1 MVSEALSKN
10 CSFGDLTSSL
20 IKDRI
25 IVRMQNNATRQKLLS
40 EKGLTLEKCI
50 EIARSYEATRIRMK
64 AIQDKGDTE
73 TVNQVQKPNHKFN
86 QDRRDRRRQVNLHMK
101 VSQNILL
108 KSVISVVETITSDS
122 PAQPQT
128 VPVII
133 VERKGIFKQFA
144 SPQGQCV
151 KCKMMNHQVQEKIIG
166 AIHNVKRGNKEWS
179 IEVCLDNTR
188 INFKIDTGAD
198 VDIISDKIYMYT
210 SHFSHKP
217 LLPSTKNLK
226 VPDRKHL
233 PILGY
238 IKCSISKGDKSI
250 QSYIYVM
257 KGGTPLL
264 GRESSVTLGAVALID
279 NIQSHPQLFKGLGET
294 PTPYKIELQ
303 QEAQPYSVQ

>member
-133 VERKGIFKQFA
+133 VERKGIFKQLT
-144 SPQGQCV
+144 SPQRQCV

-188 INFKIDTGAD
+188 INFKINTGAD
-198 VDIISDKIYMYT
+198 VDIISDEIYMYT

-217 LLPSTKNLK
+217 LLPSTKGLC
-226 VPDRKHL
+226 R
-233 PILGY
+233 
-238 IKCSISKGDKSI
+238 ISPSFAGSWEWLT
-250 QSYIYVM
+250 S
-257 KGGTPLL
+257 
-264 GRESSVTLGAVALID
+264 
-279 NIQSHPQLFKGLGET
+279 
-294 PTPYKIELQ
+294 
-303 QEAQPYSVQ
+303 

>member
-25 IVRMQNNATRQKLLS
+25 IVGMQNNATRQKLLS

-151 KCKMMNHQVQEKIIG
+151 KCKMMNHQVQVKITPFL
-166 AIHNVKRGNKEWS
+166 VQS
-179 IEVCLDNTR
+179 IMLREVIKN
-188 INFKIDTGAD
+188 G
-198 VDIISDKIYMYT
+198 
-210 SHFSHKP
+210 P
-217 LLPSTKNLK
+217 LKF
-226 VPDRKHL
+226 V
-233 PILGY
+233 
-238 IKCSISKGDKSI
+238 
-250 QSYIYVM
+250 
-257 KGGTPLL
+257 
-264 GRESSVTLGAVALID
+264 
-279 NIQSHPQLFKGLGET
+279 
-294 PTPYKIELQ
+294 
-303 QEAQPYSVQ
+303 